1 MTPYEKFI
9 VDLMV
14 DLGALYKRTDYD
26 PRKEARRMTVE
37 WGKKLEEFMKAK
49 PEGIELQVLEHIKTP
64 LQYSAD
70 LQLISDSNHKMVAQI
85 RGWGHIQYKTNPE
98 DIQDAM
104 GLMLV
109 KAFNEKYSLPAEND
123 SSNA

>member
-1 MTPYEKFI
+1 
-9 VDLMV
+9 
-14 DLGALYKRTDYD
+14 
-26 PRKEARRMTVE
+26 
-37 WGKKLEEFMKAK
+37 
-49 PEGIELQVLEHIKTP
+49 
-64 LQYSAD
+64 
-70 LQLISDSNHKMVAQI
+70 MVAQI

-123 SSNA
+123 SSNT